1 MAEIIFGDIIGVS
14 EGDIF
19 SSREDLKN
27 AGLHRNTQQGIDG
40 NGEFGVASI
49 VLSGGYE
56 DDVDF
61 GDEILYTGVG
71 GQNSQ
76 TKKQIEDQ
84 SWEKFGNK
92 GLLVSELHGLP
103 VRVTRGHNHKSQYSP
118 KNGYQY
124 GGLYQVVEHSWK
136 KRDDGFGV
144 CRFKL
149 IKISSI
155 ANLTT
160 SDPVADE
167 NTILTGDN
175 GPTSRIPTTV
185 LRIVRDNKLSR
196 KIKRLYNYTC
206 QVCGIRIDLNGVGYA
221 EAAHIKPLGRP
232 HNGSDDPGNLL
243 CLCPNHHVMF
253 DKKCF
258 TINPDFSLVGING
271 KLHIHKS
278 HIINK
283 ENILY
288 HFNYSQTK

>member
-19 SSREDLKN
+19 RNREDLKS
-27 AGLHRNTQQGIDG
+27 AGLHRNTVQGIDG
-40 NGEFGVASI
+40 DVILGAASI

-56 DDVDF
+56 DDEDF
-61 GDEILYTGVG
+61 GDEIIYTGMG
-71 GQNSQ
+71 GQDSK
-76 TKKQIEDQ
+76 KKQIEDQ
-84 SWEKFGNK
+84 SFNRSGNK
-92 GLLVSELHGLP
+92 ALVISELQGIP
-103 VRVTRGHNHKSQYSP
+103 VRVTRGHKHKSQYSP
-118 KNGYQY
+118 KSGYKY

-149 IKISSI
+149 IKISSL
-155 ANLTT
+155 ANLIP
-160 SDPVADE
+160 SDDVVADD
-167 NTILTGDN
+167 TMLTGDN
-175 GPTSRIPTTV
+175 GLTTRIPTTL

-278 HIINK
+278 HNINK

-288 HFNYSQTK
+288 HFNYSQTQ